1 MTFYG
6 RRGRGWFM
14 DQSSPLSVLEV
25 VKSGTLDLRLASLL
39 WVIME
44 RRASVL
50 VAAGPSRAGKSTTL
64 NVLLDFM
71 RPEIKRIELQ
81 GDSEDFSF
89 LKSAKPAN
97 TYMVAAEFSDFGYY
111 VWGEVAIK
119 AFELLS
125 QGYGLGGTIHARTDE
140 EVVGILNEY
149 LGLPWQTL
157 AHIDAIVTLRVAPG
171 RGYDAEPVRRINSV
185 SLLIPRK
192 AGLSLATLARL
203 SPNGNDFD
211 IAGEKELQI
220 ALSAR
225 LNIKDASVASEMEER
240 ELFLRRLMDE
250 GKLSRDEA
258 RKAVIEFYKSHQ
270 S

>member
-1 MTFYG
+1 MTYG

-14 DQSSPLSVLEV
+14 DQSSPLSVLEI

-50 VAAGPSRAGKSTTL
+50 VAAGPSQAGKSTTL
-64 NVLLDFM
+64 NMLLDFM
-71 RPEIKRIELQ
+71 RPEIKRIDLQ
-81 GDSEDFSF
+81 GDDDFSF
-89 LKSAKPAN
+89 LKSTKPDN
-97 TYMVAAEFSDFGYY
+97 TYLVAAEFSDFGDY
-111 VWGEVAIK
+111 VWGDVALK
-119 AFELLS
+119 AFELLT
-125 QGYGLGGTIHARTDE
+125 QGYGLGGTIHAQTDE

-149 LGLPWQTL
+149 LGLTWQTL
-157 AHIDAIVTLRVAPG
+157 AHIDAIVTLFVARG
-171 RGYDAEPVRRINSV
+171 RSYDAEPIRRINSV

-203 SPNGNDFD
+203 GPNGNDID

-225 LNIKDASVASEMEER
+225 LDIKDVSVAQEMAER
-240 ELFLRRLMDE
+240 EQFLRRLMDE
-250 GKLSRDEA
+250 GKLSRDEV
-258 RKAVIEFYKSHQ
+258 RKAVVEFYKSHPA
-270 S
+270 